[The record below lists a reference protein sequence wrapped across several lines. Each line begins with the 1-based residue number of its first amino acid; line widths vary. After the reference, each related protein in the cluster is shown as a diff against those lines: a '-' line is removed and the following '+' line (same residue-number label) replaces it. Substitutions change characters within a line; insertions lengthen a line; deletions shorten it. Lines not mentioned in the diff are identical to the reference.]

1 MQSKG
6 AITILTIAIALVCIY
21 QLSFTW
27 ATRHQESKAK
37 KFAESS
43 IQQEQA
49 KPSFAAIPD
58 LDKAF
63 YLDSLRNQK
72 EKFYIDSVTAEKV
85 FLGFTYKEVKEREVS
100 LGLDLKGGM
109 NVMLEVSVA
118 ELITTL
124 SNDNTSPQFLQAMEL
139 AKTNM
144 ANSRADFIT
153 LFAEAWDKVA
163 PGQRLSQIFGTY
175 EMKDKIKPETSNAEV
190 INVIRDEAE
199 SAISNS
205 FNVLRNR
212 IDRFGVTQPNIQ
224 KIGST
229 GRILVELPGVK
240 EPERVRKLL
249 QGTASLE
256 FWETYE
262 NQEVYQYLTEADQVI
277 KGLIENEP
285 VADTS
290 LAGLAAQGAQNV
302 TGTALTAEQ
311 AAAKKAPEQTAVK
324 ETQEKGTTTK
334 DTTAAQKEAADTL
347 LSQIMGGDTLSVDQA
362 ALAKQNPLF
371 FLLNPS
377 VSQGQLIPGPCVGRA
392 HYKDTATI
400 GAWFRNPQ
408 VQAVFPADVKL
419 LWSVKAIDPAETI
432 FELIAI
438 KANTRDGKAP
448 LDGGVITDARK
459 EFGSNSGVPEVGMS
473 MNAEGA
479 RTWATMTANNI
490 GRCIAI
496 VLDGMVYSYP
506 RVNSEI
512 TGGRSA
518 ISGNFTVQEADD
530 LANVLKSGKLPA
542 PARIVQEAVVGP
554 TLGTE
559 SINAGLFSFAIA
571 FLLVLIYI
579 IFFYSTAG
587 IAASFALIANVVFL
601 MGTLVSFGAVL
612 TLPGIAGI
620 VLTMGMAVDA
630 NVIIYERIKEEIRAG
645 KALRLAIADGFSNAY
660 SAIIDGQLTTII
672 TGIVLA
678 IFGTGPVQGFA
689 TTLVIGIITS
699 LATSIFITRLIFEG
713 RLARNKNISFSNKLT
728 KNFLSDTKIN
738 FMGLRKIG
746 YAISTAL
753 IVISFASMAFKGFS
767 YGVDFTGGR
776 TYVVRFDQSV
786 SSEAVRDAVV
796 KEFKEGVEV
805 KQFGGESQ
813 MKITTK
819 YMINDNSSE
828 TDALVDGKLYN
839 ALNGLYANK
848 ITLEEFLSTVDNPN
862 GIISSEKVGPTIADD
877 IQRDAAV
884 AVVISLFAI
893 FLYIA
898 FRFRSWKW
906 GTGGVLGLAHNAVV
920 VMGFFS
926 LFTGVLPFTLDIDQT
941 FIAAILTIIGYTI
954 NDTVIVFDRIRE
966 YRGLYP
972 KRELKQNI
980 NEAINS
986 TLARTVNTSGTT
998 LVVLLAIAI
1007 FGGDVIRGFAIALI
1021 VGIVVGTYSTLFV
1034 ATPVVYDIYESI
1046 ARKNDKKLIAKGNVR
1061 K

>member
-6 AITILTIAIALVCIY
+6 AIRILIIVIALACIY

-37 KFAESS
+37 NFSEASV
-43 IQQEQA
+43 QTEQTKA
-49 KPSFAAIPD
+49 SFKNIPD
-58 LDKAF
+58 HDKAF
-63 YLDSLRNQK
+63 YLDSLKIQK
-72 EKFYIDSVTAEKV
+72 EKFYIDSITAEKV
-85 FLGFTYKEVKEREVS
+85 FLGFTYKEIKEKEVS

-118 ELITTL
+118 ELITSL
-124 SNDNTSPQFLQAMEL
+124 ANDNPPPHFTQAMDL
-139 AKTNM
+139 AKANM

-153 LFAEAWDKVA
+153 LFAEAWEKVA
-163 PGQRLSQIFGTY
+163 PGQRMSQVFGTY
-175 EMKDKIKPETSNAEV
+175 EMRDKIKPETSNADV
-190 INVIRDEAE
+190 IDVIREEAE

-224 KIGST
+224 KIGNT

-262 NQEVYQYLTEADQVI
+262 NQEVYQYLTEADKAVRM
-277 KGLIENEP
+277 LIESEE
-285 VADTS
+285 ATDTLTVRTGES
-290 LAGLAAQGAQNV
+290 AV
-302 TGTALTAEQ
+302 SGTA
-311 AAAKKAPEQTAVK
+311 
-324 ETQEKGTTTK
+324 
-334 DTTAAQKEAADTL
+334 DTTARKEASDTL
-347 LSQIMGGDTLSVDQA
+347 LSQIMAKDTLSVDQA
-362 ALAKQNPLF
+362 AFAKQNPLF
-371 FLLNPS
+371 FLLNPN

-392 HYKDTATI
+392 HYKDTAKI
-400 GAWFRNPQ
+400 GTWIRQPQ
-408 VQAVFPADVKL
+408 IQAVFPADLKL
-419 LWSVKAIDPAETI
+419 MWTVKAIDPAETI

-438 KANTRDGKAP
+438 KVNTRDGKAP
-448 LDGGVITDARK
+448 LDGGVVTDARK
-459 EFGSNSGVPEVGMS
+459 EFGSSGIPEVGMS

-490 GRCIAI
+490 GKCIAI

-506 RVNSEI
+506 KVNSEI
-512 TGGRSA
+512 SGGRSA
-518 ISGNFTVQEADD
+518 ISGNFSVQEADD

-554 TLGTE
+554 TLGAE

-571 FLLVLIYI
+571 FLLVLLYM
-579 IFFYSTAG
+579 IFFYNGAG
-587 IAASFALIANVVFL
+587 IASCFALISNVLFL

-645 KALRLAIADGFSNAY
+645 KALRLAVADGYKNAY

-699 LATSIFITRLIFEG
+699 MVTSIFVTRLIFEG
-713 RLARNKNISFSNKLT
+713 RLAKNKNITFSNKLT
-728 KNFLSDTKIN
+728 RNFLNSTRIN
-738 FMGLRKIG
+738 FVGIRKVG
-746 YAISTAL
+746 YTISIIL
-753 IVISFASMAFKGFS
+753 IVISLSSIIFKGFS

-786 SSEAVRDAVV
+786 TSEAVRTAVV
-796 KEFKEGVEV
+796 NEFNEGVEV

-828 TDALVDGKLYN
+828 TDAIVDGKLYN
-839 ALNGLYANK
+839 ALKGLFAK
-848 ITLEEFLSTVDNPN
+848 DITIEEFLATTDNPN

-877 IQRDAAV
+877 IQRNAVV
-884 AVVISLFAI
+884 AVILSLFAI

-906 GTGGVLGLAHNAVV
+906 GTGGVLGLAHNALIVI
-920 VMGFFS
+920 GFFS

-966 YRGLYP
+966 YRALYP

-980 NEAINS
+980 NEAMNS

-998 LVVLLAIAI
+998 LVVLLSIAL
-1007 FGGDVIRGFAIALI
+1007 FGGDVIRGFAIALM
-1021 VGIVVGTYSTLFV
+1021 VGVVVGTYSTLFV
-1034 ATPVVYDIYESI
+1034 ATPVVFDIYESM
-1046 ARKNDKKLIAKGNVR
+1046 AKKQEKKVIAKGTV
-1061 K
+1061 KK